1 MDGNKSQHFD
11 IDQIICSLEKAEQS
25 VITVFGDYS
34 LDKYVY
40 SKPSRDEQSVETG
53 LTAYQIHETVS
64 YAGIGGTVANNLRS
78 LGAQVICVG
87 LLGHD
92 GHGFELLERLR
103 QIGAETELMIQ
114 SDRLLTNTYLKPMR
128 GETKESAL
136 EAGRLDFRNFKETPP
151 ELEEQ
156 LLINLEKAAARS
168 QGVIITDQ
176 FLERNC
182 SAVTDRVR
190 NEVAGLALK
199 NPDKFFYADSRGFIG
214 EYRNVI
220 RKCNEHELSGTD
232 LTGLR
237 IVTMGERGIMLYDGD
252 EKTHI
257 PSFPAKPPLDI
268 CGAGD
273 ATNAGIMLGL
283 TLGLDKKE
291 AALLGACTASV
302 TIEQIGVTGTAT
314 REQIIARMY
323 EKKHFFSVNL

>member
-53 LTAYQIHETVS
+53 LTAYQIHETAS

-92 GHGFELLERLR
+92 GHGYELLERLG
-103 QIGAETELMIQ
+103 QIGADIELMVQ

-136 EAGRLDFRNFKETPP
+136 ESGRLDFRNFEKTPP

-156 LLINLEKAAARS
+156 LLTNLEKAAARS

-190 NEVAGLALK
+190 NEVAELALK
-199 NPDKFFYADSRGFIG
+199 NPDKFFYADSRGFVG

-220 RKCNEHELSGTD
+220 RKCNEHELLGTN
-232 LTGLR
+232 LSGLR

>member
-1 MDGNKSQHFD
+1 MDGNKSKQFD
-11 IDQIICSLEKAEQS
+11 IDRITGVLENAEQS

-40 SKPSRDEQSVETG
+40 SKPSRDEESVETG
-53 LTAYQIHETVS
+53 LIAYQIHETAS

-87 LLGHD
+87 LLGID
-92 GHGFELLERLR
+92 GHGFELMNQLER
-103 QIGAETELMIQ
+103 IGADTRLMIP
-114 SDRLLTNTYLKPMR
+114 SDQLLTNTYLKPMR
-128 GETKESAL
+128 GEIKESSS
-136 EAGRLDFRNFKETPP
+136 EMSRLDFRNFEEIPR
-151 ELEEQ
+151 ELEDR
-156 LLINLEKAAARS
+156 LLRNLEQAVQRS

-190 NEVAGLALK
+190 DGISALALK
-199 NPDKFFYADSRGFIG
+199 YPHVFFYADSRGFIS

-220 RKCNEHELSGTD
+220 RKCNEHELGGTE

-237 IVTMGERGIMLYDGD
+237 IVTMGEKGILLYEGN

-257 PSFPAKPPLDI
+257 PSVPAKPPLDI

-291 AALLGACTASV
+291 AALLGACVASV
-302 TIEQIGVTGTAT
+302 TIEQIGITGTAT
-314 REQIIARMY
+314 REQVKARMH